1 MLIPRH
7 AQRGFTLI
15 ELMIAI
21 AILGILLAVA
31 LPNYR
36 TFIQNSRLRNAAEAI
51 QNGLQVARSEAVKHN
66 AQVRFSLGAGSSWA
80 VGCVAPTADCPA
92 SIQQRSTDEG
102 SSTAVIV
109 TPTPPAGTEIVF
121 NSFGAVV
128 ATPATFT
135 RLDVDIN
142 TAVLSAADSR
152 ELRITIGTGGNVRM
166 CDPNLTISNPSDP
179 RAC

>member
-1 MLIPRH
+1 MPKH

-21 AILGILLAVA
+21 VILGIVLA
-31 LPNYR
+31 LGIPSYR
-36 TFIQNSRLRNAAEAI
+36 AFIQNSRIRNAAESI

-92 SIQQRSTDEG
+92 SIQQRSTEEG
-102 SSTAVIV
+102 SSAAVIV
-109 TPTPPAGTEIVF
+109 TPTPVAGTEIVF

-135 RLDVDIN
+135 QLDVDID

-152 ELRITIGTGGNVRM
+152 ELRITIGAGGNTRM